1 MTNNEVLKN
10 YGTEEWV
17 VRETLSYLLMEYAEK
32 LRVKNPSNPVA
43 FVIEFLEKETYVY
56 TELAEKSKM
65 NSVNKAV
72 VIDVDGKEM

>member
-17 VRETLSYLLMEYAEK
+17 VREILSYLLMEYTEK
-32 LRVKNPSNPVA
+32 LGVETSSNPVA
-43 FVIEFLEKETYVY
+43 FVIEFLNKETYVY

-65 NSVNKAV
+65 DSVNKLV
-72 VIDVDGKEM
+72 VIDVDGKEI

>member
-17 VRETLSYLLMEYAEK
+17 VREILSYLLMEYTEK
-32 LRVKNPSNPVA
+32 LGVETSSNPVA
-43 FVIEFLEKETYVY
+43 FVIEFLNKETYVY

-65 NSVNKAV
+65 DSVNKSV
-72 VIDVDGKEM
+72 VIDIDGREI

>member
-17 VRETLSYLLMEYAEK
+17 VREILSYLLMEYTEK
-32 LRVKNPSNPVA
+32 LGVETSSNPVA
-43 FVIEFLEKETYVY
+43 FVIEFLNKETYVY

-65 NSVNKAV
+65 DSVNKSV
-72 VIDVDGKEM
+72 VIDIDGKEI

>member
-17 VRETLSYLLMEYAEK
+17 VREILSYLLMEYTEK
-32 LRVKNPSNPVA
+32 LGVETSSNPVA
-43 FVIEFLEKETYVY
+43 FVIEFLNKETYVY

-65 NSVNKAV
+65 DSVNKSV
-72 VIDVDGKEM
+72 VIDVDGKEI